1 MNKRKGKGRQFSI
14 CCVRGPRKTFPIC
27 DLLTFHNN
35 LAKNIARPTIFRTQ
49 LDLILQQCFS
59 YKTLTSPIHLFS
71 SHAIHIFYLKW
82 KNKYLNFYPQVTFT
96 ISNMK

>member
-35 LAKNIARPTIFRTQ
+35 LAKNIAWPTIFRTQ

-82 KNKYLNFYPQVTFT
+82 KNKHLNCYPRSRSQFQ
-96 ISNMK
+96 I